1 MKNKHNKKRNTAFV
15 YEALIKEATAA
26 VLKKDHNTKDKVIS
40 LLKKYFNSSSI
51 LSKDLDCYRS
61 LYETRGISEKDSRRL
76 IEVAITDKRLI
87 DPSKLFK
94 LQSQMIND
102 INKEVDSNIFNN
114 FVPNYKT
121 LATIDQMFSVKTTPK
136 KRVMLENELIGYMSD
151 NKVTEKSPFV
161 DNIVV
166 GSFVDKFNSKYSNE
180 LLEEQKKLLTHYISS
195 FTDNS
200 LELKIYLNTEIAR
213 LKEQLE
219 GARTMNE
226 ISLDVDMGKKLESV
240 INKLSSFAESEI
252 NDDVLLT
259 VLKTQSLTKEIY
271 TDGAD
276 N

>member
-40 LLKKYFNSSSI
+40 LLKKYFNSNSI

-151 NKVTEKSPFV
+151 NKVTDSAPFV

-166 GSFVDKFNSKYSNE
+166 GSFVDKFNSKYSDE

-226 ISLDVDMGKKLESV
+226 ICLDIDMGKKLESV

-252 NDDVLLT
+252 SDDVLLT
-259 VLKTQSLTKEIY
+259 VLKTQTLTKEIY